1 MKNERST
8 IIKYQFDT
16 LKFVLIIYSISAG
29 LAGTLFVFLKLIGL
43 LEEIAWSSLIT
54 LAILM
59 VIELITFKVMY
70 DRTTRDTQHITG
82 SFQALKG
89 IILVFSYLNY
99 LYMGLMIPSKE
110 LWACVFYFIILAA
123 LFLDNRL
130 NIAFVILGLVS
141 QVIIFAFNPASMP
154 EAEHMV
160 RELILRAVVIT
171 LISIGIT
178 LLTFFSSRILKTIE
192 MNEDELKKHNEDN
205 FILFGKVEEYAQ
217 SLLISSE
224 SLSEIATEESVSIE
238 EIASTSQE
246 ASKEADAMLHYIDNN
261 NIRLHKLLNTNQTIA
276 GKVKDTEYKS
286 GRLTEIS
293 NRNES
298 SLKEALT
305 IITDIKGDIENTLE
319 ATYVLEEKSDQID
332 AMFDIIR
339 QISDQ
344 TNLLALNASIEAA
357 RAGAGGKGFAVV
369 ADEIRKL
376 ADNTNKS
383 LNDVASITQ
392 DFKKRVN
399 EVKDLMS
406 VNTQKV
412 THGNEILSDTV
423 ANVTDMITDLKES
436 GRNINEISLLT
447 GTMLDETQSTVDLN
461 SKLTESTNNTINSFN
476 IVFNSIHQNLAT
488 SEELAGSAENLKGI
502 AEDMNKLI
510 QVN

>member
-1 MKNERST
+1 MQNERSS
-8 IIKYQFDT
+8 IIKYQFET
-16 LKFVLIIYSISAG
+16 LKFVLIIYSISAV
-29 LAGTLFVFLKLIGL
+29 LAGTLFVFLKFIGL
-43 LEEIAWSSLIT
+43 LGEVKWSSLLV
-54 LAILM
+54 LAALM

-70 DRTTRDTQHITG
+70 NMTTRDTLHITG
-82 SFQALKG
+82 SFQALKI
-89 IILVFSYLNY
+89 IILVFSYVNY

-110 LWACVFYFIILAA
+110 LWACVFYFMILAA
-123 LFLDNRL
+123 LFLDNKL
-130 NIAFVILGLVS
+130 NLAFVVLGLIS
-141 QVIIFAFNPASMP
+141 QIIIFVFNSSTLP
-154 EAEHMV
+154 V
-160 RELILRAVVIT
+160 DNNFIRELILRFVVIS
-171 LISIGIT
+171 LISFGIT

-192 MNEDELKKHNEDN
+192 LNEDELKKHYEDN
-205 FILFGKVEEYAQ
+205 LLLFKKVEEYSQ
-217 SLLISSE
+217 SLLVSSE
-224 SLSEIATEESVSIE
+224 SLSEIATEESISIE

-246 ASKEADAMLHYIDNN
+246 ASKEADTMLHYIDDNN
-261 NIRLHKLLNTNQTIA
+261 NSLHKLLSTNQTIA

-286 GRLTEIS
+286 EKLTEAS

-305 IITDIKGDIENTLE
+305 IITDIKGDIENTLA

-332 AMFDIIR
+332 EMFDIIR

-406 VNTQKV
+406 VNTRKV
-412 THGNEILSDTV
+412 THGNDILRDTV
-423 ANVTDMITDLKES
+423 LNVTNMIMDLKES
-436 GRNINEISLLT
+436 GKNINEISHLT
-447 GTMLDETQSTVDLN
+447 GTMLNETQNTVDMN
-461 SKLTESTNNTINSFN
+461 VKLTESTNNTINSFN

-488 SEELAGSAENLKGI
+488 SEELAGSADNLKGI

-510 QVN
+510 KVE

>member
-29 LAGTLFVFLKLIGL
+29 LAGSLFVFLKLIGM
-43 LEEIAWSSLIT
+43 LEEIRWSSLIT

-70 DRTTRDTQHITG
+70 NRTTRDTEHITG
-82 SFQALKG
+82 SFQALKI
-89 IILVFSYLNY
+89 IILFFSYVNY

-130 NIAFVILGLVS
+130 NIAFVAFGLIS
-141 QVIIFAFNPASMP
+141 QVIIFVFNPMSLP
-154 EAEHMV
+154 EADYLI
-160 RELILRAVVIT
+160 RELILRVVVIS
-171 LISIGIT
+171 LISFGIT

-192 MNEDELKKHNEDN
+192 MNEDELKQHNEN
-205 FILFGKVEEYAQ
+205 NVLLFKKVEEYSQ

-224 SLSEIATEESVSIE
+224 SLSEIATEESVSLE

-246 ASKEADAMLHYIDNN
+246 ASKEADTMLHYIDDNN
-261 NIRLHKLLNTNQTIA
+261 KSLQKLLYTNQTIA
-276 GKVKDTEYKS
+276 GKVKDTECKS
-286 GRLTEIS
+286 EKLTVLS
-293 NRNES
+293 NSNEN
-298 SLKEALT
+298 SLKEALS
-305 IITDIKGDIENTLE
+305 IITEIKGDIEHTLE
-319 ATYVLEEKSDQID
+319 ATDVLEEKSDQID
-332 AMFDIIR
+332 EMFEIIR

-344 TNLLALNASIEAA
+344 TNLLSLNASIEAA

-392 DFKKRVN
+392 DLKKRVN
-399 EVKDLMS
+399 EVKELMG
-406 VNTQKV
+406 VNTLKV
-412 THGNEILSDTV
+412 IHGNDILHDTV
-423 ANVTDMITDLKES
+423 VNITDMIADLKES
-436 GRNINEISLLT
+436 GKNINEISHLT
-447 GTMLDETQSTVDLN
+447 ETMLHETQNTVDLN
-461 SKLTESTNNTINSFN
+461 SKLTESTNNTIDSFN
-476 IVFNSIHQNLAT
+476 TVFNSIHQNLAT
-488 SEELAGSAENLKGI
+488 SEEVAGSAETLKGM

-510 QVN
+510 RVN

>member
-16 LKFVLIIYSISAG
+16 LKFVLIIYSVSAG

-43 LEEIAWSSLIT
+43 LEEIKWSSLLT
-54 LAILM
+54 LAGLM
-59 VIELITFKVMY
+59 VVELITFKVMY
-70 DRTTRDTQHITG
+70 DRTVRDRQHITG
-82 SFQALKG
+82 TFQALKI
-89 IILVFSYLNY
+89 IILIFSYVNY
-99 LYMGLMIPSKE
+99 LFMGLLIPSKE

-130 NIAFVILGLVS
+130 NLAFVVLGLIT
-141 QVIIFAFNPASMP
+141 QIIIFFFNPASMP
-154 EAEHMV
+154 EADHQI
-160 RELILRAVVIT
+160 RELILRAVVIS
-171 LISIGIT
+171 LISFGIT

-192 MNEDELKKHNEDN
+192 LHEEELNKNNEDN
-205 FILFGKVEEYAQ
+205 LILFKKVEEYSQ

-224 SLSEIATEESVSIE
+224 SLSSIATEESVSIE

-246 ASKEADAMLHYIDNN
+246 ASKEADAMLHYIGDNN
-261 NIRLHKLLNTNQTIA
+261 RHLQTLRNTNQTIA
-276 GKVKDTEYKS
+276 GKVKDTENKS
-286 GRLTEIS
+286 EKLTDLS
-293 NRNES
+293 NRNEEA
-298 SLKEALT
+298 LNEALT

-319 ATYVLEEKSDQID
+319 ATHVLEEKSDEID

-383 LNDVASITQ
+383 LNDVATITQ

-399 EVKDLMS
+399 EVKELMS

-412 THGNEILSDTV
+412 TQGNEILRGTV
-423 ANVTDMITDLKES
+423 QNVTDMISDLKDA
-436 GRNINEISLLT
+436 GRNIYEISQLT
-447 GTMLDETQSTVDLN
+447 QTMLDETENTVQLN
-461 SKLTESTNNTINSFN
+461 TKLTESTNVTIQSFN
-476 IVFNSIHQNLAT
+476 IVFDSIHQNLAT

>member
-1 MKNERST
+1 MQNERST

-16 LKFVLIIYSISAG
+16 LKFVLIIYSLSAI
-29 LAGTLFVFLKLIGL
+29 LAGTLFVFLKFIGL
-43 LEEIAWSSLIT
+43 LDEVKWSALVL
-54 LAILM
+54 LAVLM
-59 VIELITFKVMY
+59 VFELITFKVMY
-70 DRTTRDTQHITG
+70 DKTTKNTNHITG
-82 SFQALKG
+82 SFQALK
-89 IILVFSYLNY
+89 IVILIFSYINY

-130 NIAFVILGLVS
+130 NIAFVGLGLIS
-141 QVIIFAFNPASMP
+141 QIIIFIFNSSTLPA
-154 EAEHMV
+154 ENDLI
-160 RELILRAVVIT
+160 RELILRFVVIS
-171 LISIGIT
+171 LISFGIT
-178 LLTFFSSRILKTIE
+178 LLTFFSSKILKTIE
-192 MNEDELKKHNEDN
+192 LNEDELKKHNEDN
-205 FILFGKVEEYAQ
+205 ILLFKKVEEYSQ
-217 SLLISSE
+217 SLLTSSE

-246 ASKEADAMLHYIDNN
+246 ASKEADTMLHYIDDNN
-261 NIRLHKLLNTNQTIA
+261 KSLHKLLNTNQTIA
-276 GKVKDTEYKS
+276 EKVKDTEYKS
-286 GRLTEIS
+286 EKLTKIS

-383 LNDVASITQ
+383 LNDVSSITQ

-412 THGNEILSDTV
+412 THGNDILRDTV
-423 ANVTDMITDLKES
+423 LNVTSMITDLKES
-436 GRNINEISLLT
+436 GRNINEISHLA
-447 GTMLDETQSTVDLN
+447 GIMLDETQNTVDMN
-461 SKLTESTNNTINSFN
+461 VRITESTNNTINSFN

-502 AEDMNKLI
+502 AEDMNRLI
-510 QVN
+510 QVD

>member
-43 LEEIAWSSLIT
+43 LEEIQWSSLIV
-54 LAILM
+54 LAVLM

-70 DRTTRDTQHITG
+70 DRTTRDTGHITG
-82 SFQALKG
+82 SFKALKL
-89 IILVFSYLNY
+89 IILIFSYVNY
-99 LYMGLMIPSKE
+99 LYMGLIIPSKE

-130 NIAFVILGLVS
+130 NTAFVVLGLLS
-141 QVIIFAFNPASMP
+141 QLVIFVFNPMSLP
-154 EAEHMV
+154 ETDHLI
-160 RELILRAVVIT
+160 RELILRGVVIS
-171 LISIGIT
+171 LISFGIT

-192 MNEDELKKHNEDN
+192 LNEAELKKHNEDN
-205 FILFGKVEEYAQ
+205 IVLFKKVEEYSR

-246 ASKEADAMLHYIDNN
+246 ASKEADSMLHYIDDNN
-261 NIRLHKLLNTNQTIA
+261 KSLQKLLNTNQTIA
-276 GKVKDTEYKS
+276 GMVKDTEAKS
-286 GRLTEIS
+286 VKLTDLS
-293 NRNES
+293 NQNEHA
-298 SLKEALT
+298 LKEALS

-332 AMFDIIR
+332 AMFEIIR

-392 DFKKRVN
+392 DLKNRVN
-399 EVKDLMS
+399 EVKELMS

-412 THGNEILSDTV
+412 IHGNDILSDTV
-423 ANVTDMITDLKES
+423 MNVTDMIADLKEA
-436 GRNINEISLLT
+436 GKNINEISHLT
-447 GTMLDETQSTVDLN
+447 ETMLYETKNTVDFN
-461 SKLTESTNNTINSFN
+461 SMLTESTNNTIESFH
-476 IVFNSIHQNLAT
+476 IVFDSIHQNIAT
-488 SEELAGSAENLKGI
+488 SEELAGSAETLKGI
-502 AEDMNKLI
+502 AEDMNQLI
-510 QVN
+510 HVE

>member
-1 MKNERST
+1 MNHERST

-43 LEEIAWSSLIT
+43 LEEIHWSSLIT

-59 VIELITFKVMY
+59 VFELITFKVMY

-82 SFQALKG
+82 SFQALKI
-89 IILVFSYLNY
+89 IILAFSYLNY
-99 LYMGLMIPSKE
+99 LFIGLIIPSKE

-130 NIAFVILGLVS
+130 NIAFVVFGVIS
-141 QVIIFAFNPASMP
+141 QVIIFVLNPESLPDADHLM
-154 EAEHMV
+154 
-160 RELILRAVVIT
+160 RELILRVVVIS
-171 LISIGIT
+171 LICFGIT

-192 MNEDELKKHNEDN
+192 RNEDELKKHNDDN
-205 FILFGKVEEYAQ
+205 LILFQKVEEYSQ

-246 ASKEADAMLHYIDNN
+246 ASKEADAMLHYIDDNN
-261 NIRLHKLLNTNQTIA
+261 RSLQKLLNTNQTIA
-276 GKVKDTEYKS
+276 GRVKDTETKS
-286 GRLTEIS
+286 MKLTDIS
-293 NRNES
+293 NKNENA
-298 SLKEALT
+298 LKEALM

-319 ATYVLEEKSDQID
+319 ATYILEEKSDQID
-332 AMFDIIR
+332 AMFEIIR

-392 DFKKRVN
+392 DLKKRVN
-399 EVKDLMS
+399 EVKDLMN

-412 THGNEILSDTV
+412 IHGNDILRDTV
-423 ANVTDMITDLKES
+423 GNVTDMITDLKES
-436 GRNINEISLLT
+436 GKNINEISYLT
-447 GTMLDETQSTVDLN
+447 ETMLHETQNTVDLN
-461 SKLTESTNNTINSFN
+461 ARLTASTNNTIDSFN

-488 SEELAGSAENLKGI
+488 SEELAGSAETLKGI
-502 AEDMNKLI
+502 AEDMNRLI
-510 QVN
+510 HVI

>member
-1 MKNERST
+1 MKDERST

-29 LAGTLFVFLKLIGL
+29 LAGTLFIFLKLIGL
-43 LEEIAWSSLIT
+43 LEEIQWSSLIT
-54 LAILM
+54 LAIIM

-70 DRTTRDTQHITG
+70 NVTTRDTDHITG
-82 SFQALKG
+82 SFKALKT
-89 IILVFSYLNY
+89 IILAFSYVNY

-130 NIAFVILGLVS
+130 NIAFVALGLLS
-141 QVIIFAFNPASMP
+141 QVIIFVLNPESLP
-154 EAEHMV
+154 ESDHLI
-160 RELILRAVVIT
+160 RELILRVVVIS
-171 LISIGIT
+171 LISFGIT

-192 MNEDELKKHNEDN
+192 LNEDELKQHNEN
-205 FILFGKVEEYAQ
+205 NILLFNKVEEYSQ

-246 ASKEADAMLHYIDNN
+246 ASKEADTMLHYIDDNN
-261 NIRLHKLLNTNQTIA
+261 RSLQKLLYTNQTIA
-276 GKVKDTEYKS
+276 GKVKDTECKS
-286 GRLTEIS
+286 EKLTDLS
-293 NRNES
+293 NRNENA
-298 SLKEALT
+298 LMEALS
-305 IITDIKGDIENTLE
+305 IITEIKGDIENTLE

-332 AMFDIIR
+332 AMFEIIR

-344 TNLLALNASIEAA
+344 TNLLSLNASIEAA

-392 DFKKRVN
+392 DLKKRVN
-399 EVKDLMS
+399 EVKELMS
-406 VNTQKV
+406 VNTLKV
-412 THGNEILSDTV
+412 IHGNDILRDTV
-423 ANVTDMITDLKES
+423 VNVTDMIADLKES
-436 GRNINEISLLT
+436 GKNINEISHLIE
-447 GTMLDETQSTVDLN
+447 TMLHETQNTVDLN
-461 SKLTESTNNTINSFN
+461 SKLTESTNNTIDSFN
-476 IVFNSIHQNLAT
+476 TVFHSIHQNLAT
-488 SEELAGSAENLKGI
+488 SEELAGSAETLQGM

-510 QVN
+510 RVN